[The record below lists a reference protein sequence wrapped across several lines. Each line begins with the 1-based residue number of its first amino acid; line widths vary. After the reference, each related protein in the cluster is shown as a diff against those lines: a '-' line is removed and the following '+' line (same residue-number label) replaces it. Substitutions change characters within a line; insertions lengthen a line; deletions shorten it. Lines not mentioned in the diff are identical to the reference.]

1 MNPILITGGARRLGA
16 AIARALVQAGYPVI
30 LHAHRSAEAARALA
44 DEIGA
49 RVVLGD
55 LGDPATPARLIA
67 EAGPLSG
74 LINNASHFVFDSP
87 GTTTAEQIAGHMGP
101 NLVAPVLLAREFAA
115 QKPEQGVIIN
125 MLDQKLSNLNP
136 DFFAYTLTKAAL
148 AAATDMMAQ
157 AFAPNIRVCGISPGL
172 TLPGPKQSQEQFER
186 AWRANPLQ
194 RGAAPE
200 DIAAA
205 ALFIVKTPSVTGTV
219 LTVDGGEHLTH
230 RPRDVA
236 FLAP

>member
-16 AIARALVQAGYPVI
+16 AMARALVQAGYPVI
-30 LHAHRSAEAARALA
+30 IHAHRSGEAAQSLA
-44 DEIGA
+44 GELKA
-49 RVVLGD
+49 RVILGD
-55 LGDPATPARLIA
+55 LADPATPARLIA
-67 EAGPLSG
+67 ECGPLCG
-74 LINNASHFVFDSP
+74 LINNASHFMFDSP
-87 GTTTAEQIAGHMGP
+87 GTATAAQITDHMGP
-101 NLVAPVLLAREFAA
+101 NLIAPILLAQAFAA
-115 QKPEQGVIIN
+115 QKPAQGVIIN
-125 MLDQKLSNLNP
+125 ILDQKLSNLNP

-157 AFAPNIRVCGISPGL
+157 AFAPNVRVCGISPGL
-172 TLPGPKQSQEQFER
+172 TLPGPKQTAEKFER

-194 RGAAPE
+194 RGATPE

-205 ALFIVKTPSVTGTV
+205 AVFIVNTPSITGTT